1 VFLDAFVIRS
11 VLLPAVFELLG
22 RRTWWLPEW
31 LERRLPHLAIDSESV
46 AEDGDEDMRQPTAR
60 PAFDEA
66 G

>member
-1 VFLDAFVIRS
+1 MIRS

-22 RRTWWLPEW
+22 RATWWLPGW
-31 LERRLPHLAIDSESV
+31 LERRLPHLAIDEEGV
-46 AEDGDEDMRQPTAR
+46 AEDERPPMSR